1 MKKLCSSLVV
11 LIAMCTSAWAG
22 QPVISFSGDVL
33 KGGEGVLVVSI
44 DCNGEEV
51 RGFQCD
57 IILPEGFEFTTFSD
71 NKKFHMLEA
80 GENMTVG
87 GNNNSPRRRVLIY
100 SADADPSNPTG
111 GAFAIKKDGP
121 VFEMAIKE
129 TSSDVVAG
137 GSATGRV
144 TGSDEP
150 NGDPLISIS
159 CNPSSAGGGNQS
171 FQQEDTGYNID
182 VWGAILDEE
191 STVVCKAY
199 DGPGVLVKRVMKA
212 NMWNTICLP
221 FAMTN
226 EQMRASFGDDFSL
239 AEYKGVSINKSKT
252 TMSMKFSS
260 IQPESIE
267 ANHPYIIKL
276 GSDKTE
282 GIKKFSIK
290 EDAVVITPS
299 NDPYIQVGSDYF
311 VGTPYKLTKTGS
323 ARENYYPI
331 YLQNNVFY
339 FLMNTKVLTL
349 TGFKGYIE
357 CKDPNYLTYVNNNS
371 SANINYFV
379 DDEEIDGIDGITTNK
394 VVEGVYD
401 LQGRKVNDE
410 HLKRG
415 VYIIDGKKVVVK

>member
-22 QPVISFSGDVL
+22 QPVISFSGEVL

-100 SADADPSNPTG
+100 SADADPSNPNG

-171 FQQEDTGYNID
+171 FQQEDTKYSIV

-191 STVVCKAY
+191 STTVCQAY
-199 DGPGVLVKRVMKA
+199 DGPGVLVKRTIKA
-212 NMWNTICLP
+212 EKWNTICLP
-221 FAMTN
+221 FAMD
-226 EQMRASFGDDFSL
+226 EAQVMAVFGENTEIADFKGIT
-239 AEYKGVSINKSKT
+239 YKDGDKDLKV
-252 TMSMKFSS
+252 KFSRVTPS
-260 IQPESIE
+260 AFE
-267 ANHPYIIKL
+267 ANHPYIFKPGSKISEDIKRFAVMETVTIEP
-276 GSDKTE
+276 SSQNVKIEID
-282 GIKKFSIK
+282 
-290 EDAVVITPS
+290 EDAFYGNYVVRTFTGARYDSHLYLSDNKFYYLKKDAPLEIKAFRGWIES
-299 NDPYIQVGSDYF
+299 EDKLYDYI
-311 VGTPYKLTKTGS
+311 
-323 ARENYYPI
+323 R
-331 YLQNNVFY
+331 NN
-339 FLMNTKVLTL
+339 
-349 TGFKGYIE
+349 
-357 CKDPNYLTYVNNNS
+357 PS
-371 SANINYFV
+371 SANVNFFV
-379 DDEEIDGIDGITTNK
+379 DDDVIDGIDGITTNK

-415 VYIIDGKKVVVK
+415 VYIINGKKVVVK